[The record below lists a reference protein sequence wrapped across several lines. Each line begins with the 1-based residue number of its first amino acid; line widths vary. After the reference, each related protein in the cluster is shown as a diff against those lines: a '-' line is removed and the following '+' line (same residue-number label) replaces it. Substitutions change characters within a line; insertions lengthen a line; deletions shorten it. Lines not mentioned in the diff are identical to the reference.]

1 MGVRSDELGQW
12 RIDTHKYQMYHQ
24 ARSVFFSPNL
34 EFLCEGV
41 QFGPDNDDEKELLL
55 DPNLLSCLWPEC
67 IEKKK

>member
-24 ARSVFFSPNL
+24 ARTVFFSPNL

-55 DPNLLSCLWPEC
+55 
-67 IEKKK
+67 

>member
-24 ARSVFFSPNL
+24 ARTVFFSPNL

-55 DPNLLSCLWPEC
+55 E
-67 IEKKK
+67 IRQFTI